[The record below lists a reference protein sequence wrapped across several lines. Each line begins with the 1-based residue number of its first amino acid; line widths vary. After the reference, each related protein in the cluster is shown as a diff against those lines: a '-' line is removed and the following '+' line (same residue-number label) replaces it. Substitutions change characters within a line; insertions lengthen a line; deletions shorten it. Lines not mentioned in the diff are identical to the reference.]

1 MPSFSEQ
8 HLRTGGD
15 PRTLSEFSALRDELG
30 KLMHPARPDVDWQ
43 KVEQLCLALFRQ
55 NGVELQTTAYYTLA
69 RAHRAG
75 IAGIE
80 EGLVLVDGLLT
91 HQWPVFWPQQTHARM
106 EILGWLA
113 SRLQQLLR
121 GYVFKYGDLALIYR
135 TETRLEHLGEVLAR
149 LELKHLSQLDGLYH
163 LMHNTALRLENLDGD
178 NVVQGGSTL
187 AARPTMNISETEIR
201 DDSPL
206 VYVVQAEAKPVVMR
220 VENNPRGLQKS
231 HLQGF
236 VAGLICMALVGCAGL
251 WGWHALHQEPVL
263 NTLLA
268 TVQPLPKTLTA
279 EQINSL
285 RTDRAD
291 KLPTLTNDMLAA
303 TQTQL
308 DSLRQLPA
316 MWPLNYGSQLV
327 KQAQTLWPQIPAV
340 EQLAAK
346 WQLSLNAQ
354 AASNETLN
362 DWNLAQT
369 RLQQLANKLN
379 GLDEQRGKYIT
390 VSELKSSV
398 FAIQQPLVKSPP
410 LEELLRQLAV
420 QQNAGKVA
428 PALMMQIDNR
438 FKQLQSR
445 YMLLTESKT
454 E

>member
-1 MPSFSEQ
+1 M
-8 HLRTGGD
+8 D
-15 PRTLSEFSALRDELG
+15 
-30 KLMHPARPDVDWQ
+30 
-43 KVEQLCLALFRQ
+43 
-55 NGVELQTTAYYTLA
+55 
-69 RAHRAG
+69 
-75 IAGIE
+75 
-80 EGLVLVDGLLT
+80 
-91 HQWPVFWPQQTHARM
+91 
-106 EILGWLA
+106 
-113 SRLQQLLR
+113 
-121 GYVFKYGDLALIYR
+121 
-135 TETRLEHLGEVLAR
+135 
-149 LELKHLSQLDGLYH
+149 
-163 LMHNTALRLENLDGD
+163 
-178 NVVQGGSTL
+178 
-187 AARPTMNISETEIR
+187 ISGTEIR

-220 VENNPRGLQKS
+220 VENNSRGIQKS
-231 HLQGF
+231 HWQGF
-236 VAGLICMALVGCAGL
+236 VAGLICTALVGCAGL

-279 EQINSL
+279 EQITSL

-291 KLPTLTNDMLAA
+291 KLPTLTNEMLAA

-308 DSLRQLPA
+308 DSLKQLPA

-327 KQAQTLWPQIPAV
+327 KQAQTLWPQIPEV

-369 RLQQLANKLN
+369 RLQHLANKLN

-398 FAIQQPLVKSPP
+398 FAIQQPLAKSPP
-410 LEELLRQLAV
+410 LEELLRQLAE